1 MPIEKDSTVPRP
13 LLQKAVTEIILANHV
28 NQFIGFLA
36 EIGYICASLS
46 ASNSENVPLNQLEQ
60 DFQFLQ
66 ELFVREFIF
75 VPGQTFDRFYSA
87 LTRLETA
94 KVVRIHENVVEI
106 QDSEA
111 VKQLNNFLMAKAMKQ
126 LNNFL
131 MPFVRSYSLT
141 LNTIRSFGPRL
152 HLFSS
157 KTVIPKIQQEI
168 AKMIEDDPK
177 NAISLRLSFLSK
189 EIINNAFH
197 FATHNQLVHV
207 KAWNSL
213 ELDSDKMNSFLNRLT
228 RFDVMVADAVPT
240 PTLRSRI

>member
-111 VKQLNNFLMAKAMKQ
+111 VKQ